1 MKMPG
6 LKCIFINA
14 KSDCMKKKNI
24 LFFSILFFVVACS
37 TQKKN
42 AGIASTET
50 QISAWGLSFN
60 TAVIINETTETKG
73 VNAEYAWLK
82 KNYPGYKTKSQ
93 SLVSYDKKPFDIIT
107 IGTQAGDELK
117 VYFDIS
123 NFFGKL

>member
-1 MKMPG
+1 
-6 LKCIFINA
+6 
-14 KSDCMKKKNI
+14 MKKKNI
-24 LFFSILFFVVACS
+24 LFLSILFIVVACS

-42 AGIASTET
+42 AGSASTET
-50 QISAWGLSFN
+50 QISTPGLSFN
-60 TAVIINETTETKG
+60 AAIIINETTETKG

-93 SLVSYDKKPFDIIT
+93 SLVTQDKKPFDIIT
-107 IGTQAGDELK
+107 IVTQGGDELK